1 MKLRYWKLI
10 KEINAIKTQLVVT
23 TGTNL
28 FQHWMQ
34 KNSKLSHVLDTIV
47 LKVLNEGV
55 TYYSINRPGRL
66 LNFWTLRVGAY
77 SRLGAYEV
85 SPFCVVWAPE
95 YVYFAT
101 KQ

>member
-34 KNSKLSHVLDTIV
+34 KNSKLSQVLDTIV

-55 TYYSINRPGRL
+55 TYL
-66 LNFWTLRVGAY
+66 FD
-77 SRLGAYEV
+77 
-85 SPFCVVWAPE
+85 
-95 YVYFAT
+95 
-101 KQ
+101 